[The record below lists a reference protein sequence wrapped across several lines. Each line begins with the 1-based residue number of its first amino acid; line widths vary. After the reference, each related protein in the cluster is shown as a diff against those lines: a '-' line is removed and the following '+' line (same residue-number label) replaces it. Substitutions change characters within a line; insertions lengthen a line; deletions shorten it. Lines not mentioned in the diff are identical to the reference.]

1 MDKKYS
7 VTLLL
12 TCAGKGV
19 RAGFEENKLLV
30 KVGNSTCLEQALSSF
45 RSSNLIDEYVIT
57 ANEKD
62 FSAVKNIV
70 KNTAKVVLGGDTRT
84 QSVKNALKEVTGDI
98 VLIHDGA
105 RPFTCARII
114 NDCIESVKKY
124 GSALTVIPSRDT
136 ICSSDGETVSGYLGK
151 GGLYA
156 VQTPQ
161 AFFTKDIIKAYELA
175 GDKVFND
182 DGEVYHEYIA
192 PLHIVKGE
200 TENVKITYP
209 EDMALLN
216 STPICRVGAGFDCHK
231 LVENRKL
238 ILGGVEIPHD
248 KGLLGHSDADV
259 LTHAIMDALLSSLA
273 MRDIGYW
280 FSDKD
285 PQYKDADS
293 MKLLEKVIKMISD
306 AGYKPHNISATIMA
320 EKPKLLKH
328 IPTITK
334 SLADALG
341 LEESAVGIGATTL
354 EGLGFVGREEGI
366 CVSATATVVKM

>member
-1 MDKKYS
+1 MDKKTT
-7 VTLLL
+7 VALLL
-12 TCAGKGV
+12 TCAGKGE
-19 RAGFEENKLLV
+19 RAGQKQNKLLV
-30 KVGNSTCLEQALSSF
+30 KVNDKTCLERAIEPFINSG
-45 RSSNLIDEYVIT
+45 LIDEIVIT
-57 ANEKD
+57 ASKND
-62 FSAVKNIV
+62 FDTVKNLAP
-70 KNTAKVVLGGDTRT
+70 TATVVLGGNTRT
-84 QSVKNALKEVTGDI
+84 ESVKNGLNKVKSDI

-114 NDCIESVKKY
+114 NDCIESVKAH
-124 GSALTVIPSRDT
+124 GSALVAMPSRDT
-136 ICSSDGETVSGYLGK
+136 ICTSDGEIITAYNGK
-151 GGLYA
+151 NGLYS

-161 AFFTKDIIKAYELA
+161 AFYTKDIILAYEKA
-175 GDKVFND
+175 GDKTFND
-182 DGEVYHEYIA
+182 DGEVYREFIGDLY
-192 PLHIVKGE
+192 LVKGE

-216 STPICRVGAGFDCHK
+216 TTPACRIGTGFDCHR

-238 ILGGVEIPHD
+238 ILGGLEIAHD

-293 MKLLEKVIKMISD
+293 MKLLERVVKMIND
-306 AGYKPHNISATIMA
+306 AGYKPNNVSATIMA

-328 IPTITK
+328 IPAITK
-334 SLADALG
+334 NLALALG
-341 LEESAVGIGATTL
+341 LDESAVGIGATTL

-366 CVSATATVVKM
+366 CVSATATVVKI